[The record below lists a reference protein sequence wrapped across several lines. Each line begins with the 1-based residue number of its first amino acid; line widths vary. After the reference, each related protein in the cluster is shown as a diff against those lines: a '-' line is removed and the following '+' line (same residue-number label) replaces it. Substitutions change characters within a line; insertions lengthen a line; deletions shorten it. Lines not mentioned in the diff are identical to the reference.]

1 MNSWILYRIITLVL
15 LTYSIAAH
23 AAGDVAPRKALNL
36 RDGMELNSVVS
47 NIASA
52 RVIYV
57 GETHD
62 SYSDHLT
69 QLKIIRLLHKQ
80 NPNVAIGMEQFQ
92 QPFQSVL
99 DSYIAG
105 TLDER
110 GLIRESE
117 WMERWRFDFR
127 LYRPIL
133 SFAREHKIPVIA
145 LNIPKEITAK
155 VSKDGIDGLSAQDK
169 EQIPSEIDYSDEN
182 YRQRLQQIFNSHPHK
197 NEKGFERFHQVQLL
211 WDEGMAAR
219 AAEYLQA
226 NPERQLIVLAGV
238 GHLIYGSGIPQ
249 RVSRRVKHESAII
262 LPTGEFPLEQDVA
275 DFLVHGGGEELPK
288 QGMLGIYME
297 DGEQGVKVKELVAE
311 GVAIKA
317 GVEEGDL
324 ILEVDSKPINDVV
337 DLKLELMD
345 KAPGNQITLHILR
358 KSLLLQDKRIDLK
371 FKLGE

>member
-1 MNSWILYRIITLVL
+1 MNSWILYRIITLLL
-15 LTYSIAAH
+15 LTYSIVAH
-23 AAGDVAPRKALNL
+23 ATTDVTPRKALNL
-36 RDGMELNSVVS
+36 RDSMELNSVVS
-47 NIASA
+47 NVASA

-57 GETHD
+57 GESHD

-69 QLKIIRLLHKQ
+69 QLKIIRLLYEQ
-80 NPNVAIGMEQFQ
+80 NHNIAIGMEQFQ
-92 QPFQSVL
+92 QPFQSVV
-99 DSYIAG
+99 DGYING
-105 TLDER
+105 TLDEWE
-110 GLIRESE
+110 LIRESE

-133 SFAREHKIPVIA
+133 SFAREHEIPVIA

-155 VSKDGIDGLSAQDK
+155 VSKDGIDGLSVQDK

-182 YRQRLQQIFNSHPHK
+182 YRQRLQRVFNNHPHK
-197 NEKGFERFHQVQLL
+197 NEKGFERFLQVQLL

-219 AAEYLQA
+219 AAGYLQA

-249 RVSRRVKHESAII
+249 RVSRRVKHERAII
-262 LPTGEFPLEQDVA
+262 LPTGDFPLQQDVA
-275 DFLVHGGGEELPK
+275 DFLVQGGGEELPK

-297 DGEQGVKVKELVAE
+297 DGEQGVKVKELVAD
-311 GVAIKA
+311 GAAIKA

-324 ILEVDSKPINDVV
+324 ILKVDSKPIKDVV

-345 KAPGNQITLHILR
+345 KAPGNQVTLHILR
-358 KSLLLQDKRIDLK
+358 KSLLLQDKRMDLK